1 MLHRLKAGVIAFDVQ
16 RRYFLGHVTNVNPVA
31 TDHIAKPLLVG
42 GDGIQTAWEV
52 VFIEMFYAIEN
63 TGNLKTCNGYLSVM
77 QY

>member
-1 MLHRLKAGVIAFDVQ
+1 
-16 RRYFLGHVTNVNPVA
+16 
-31 TDHIAKPLLVG
+31 
-42 GDGIQTAWEV
+42 V